1 MMTARMLPA
10 VAPVAQLYSCTVR
23 TSRTL
28 RLTAFTAGSLL
39 VWAFAAVPAFLLAQA
54 VARLAQARPV
64 LTTAVAVAAY
74 AVCGVYQLT
83 PYKERC
89 LRHCRSPLAL
99 LLHYGSYRGRLR
111 DVAVGAHHGAY
122 WAGCC
127 WALFV
132 LLIVAGVM
140 NLLAMVV
147 LALVVLLEKLWSRGV
162 GFSRAVGVLA
172 LVLAVAVI
180 WLPALAPG
188 LHAPAMADPMAE

>member
-1 MMTARMLPA
+1 MVTARMLPA

-28 RLTAFTAGSLL
+28 RLTAFTAGYLL

-64 LTTAVAVAAY
+64 LTAAVAVAAY

-99 LLHYGSYRGRLR
+99 LLHYGSYRG
-111 DVAVGAHHGAY
+111 AAA
-122 WAGCC
+122 
-127 WALFV
+127 
-132 LLIVAGVM
+132 
-140 NLLAMVV
+140 
-147 LALVVLLEKLWSRGV
+147 
-162 GFSRAVGVLA
+162 
-172 LVLAVAVI
+172 
-180 WLPALAPG
+180 
-188 LHAPAMADPMAE
+188 